1 MQQCWWKTAEHRGG
15 AAGTSVD
22 HVGLL
27 GLSAQAQE
35 SSPNKSPPGYQIIGG
50 VHIPVPGQWE
60 NQLGARGESR

>member
-1 MQQCWWKTAEHRGG
+1 M
-15 AAGTSVD
+15 D

-60 NQLGARGESR
+60 NQLGERGESRRTRLIILYIFVNNYISVK